1 MTLVRWYNSYPE
13 IDALRRQ
20 FDRLLDEN
28 LSAVWGDRDTTFTPA
43 AELHTT
49 AEAVIVRFAL
59 PGIDRE
65 SLKVEAM
72 VKSLTVRG
80 DRPAPTDTEGAERRS
95 EFRYGAFART
105 VPLPVR
111 VKNTEASVDY
121 TDGILTVT
129 LPKAD
134 EEVNQVITLNL
145 QS

>member
-28 LSAVWGDRDTTFTPA
+28 LPAGWGDTTFTPA

-49 AEAVIVRFAL
+49 ASAVIVRFAL